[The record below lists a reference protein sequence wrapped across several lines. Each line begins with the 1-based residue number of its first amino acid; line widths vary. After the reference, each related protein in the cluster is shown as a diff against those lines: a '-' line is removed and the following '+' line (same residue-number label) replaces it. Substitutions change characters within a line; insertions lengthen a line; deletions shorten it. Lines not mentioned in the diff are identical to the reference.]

1 MNENINNNDTSIPNQ
16 EQTNVISN
24 VQTPKTNNIELVDPF
39 NPDKIIKVET
49 YLEKNRKNM

>member
-39 NPDKIIKVET
+39 NLIK
-49 YLEKNRKNM
+49 LLK